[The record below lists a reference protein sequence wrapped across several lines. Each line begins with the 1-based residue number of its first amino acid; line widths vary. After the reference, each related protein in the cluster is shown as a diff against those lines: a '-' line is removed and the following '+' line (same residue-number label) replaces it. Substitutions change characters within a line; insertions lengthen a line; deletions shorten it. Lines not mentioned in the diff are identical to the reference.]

1 MDRGVFVVRG
11 GALGRD
17 TGLGAAHAGVVRL
30 LASNEVEG
38 WGLSAE
44 VDHPLGGSG
53 PTRLLRRWWFHPRR
67 VRQRLKQ
74 RAREG
79 GQLVLLVTDQEQAHL
94 VPRRVPRNVK
104 KAVIVHDLFILAPRV
119 IPLADGPMK
128 EWTGRRGLIR
138 RLDLRRL
145 RRGLKRADVLIC
157 VSEATVERCQEVFR
171 KVPVA
176 HVPTGISLQRYAPTP
191 DAKVVP
197 ESGCAVLVVGND
209 HARKRM
215 NFLAKVLAACPED
228 VRNDLHLIR
237 VGGGQ
242 TDAGRRALTG
252 AMDAAGVRMTL
263 MGRVDDDELQR
274 LRLSCEALLFPSAA
288 EGYGYPPVEAMAAG
302 LPVLV
307 ADMPNHGSMVPVE
320 SRLPVDEVSAWVD
333 AITDV
338 HATWSQRTDGGA
350 NAVPRPADEALLAHV
365 QRFSFDAQSTALG
378 LALDALVDEGDGRAV
393 D

>member
-53 PTRLLRRWWFHPRR
+53 PTRLLRRWVFHPRR

-128 EWTGRRGLIR
+128 EWTGRRGLVR

-145 RRGLKRADVLIC
+145 RRGLKRADLLIC
-157 VSEATVERCQEVFR
+157 VSQATADRC
-171 KVPVA
+171 
-176 HVPTGISLQRYAPTP
+176 
-191 DAKVVP
+191 
-197 ESGCAVLVVGND
+197 
-209 HARKRM
+209 
-215 NFLAKVLAACPED
+215 
-228 VRNDLHLIR
+228 
-237 VGGGQ
+237 
-242 TDAGRRALTG
+242 
-252 AMDAAGVRMTL
+252 
-263 MGRVDDDELQR
+263 
-274 LRLSCEALLFPSAA
+274 
-288 EGYGYPPVEAMAAG
+288 
-302 LPVLV
+302 
-307 ADMPNHGSMVPVE
+307 
-320 SRLPVDEVSAWVD
+320 
-333 AITDV
+333 
-338 HATWSQRTDGGA
+338 
-350 NAVPRPADEALLAHV
+350 
-365 QRFSFDAQSTALG
+365 
-378 LALDALVDEGDGRAV
+378 
-393 D
+393 

>member
-1 MDRGVFVVRG
+1 MQVTLHGPGCVRRSWRG
-11 GALGRD
+11 
-17 TGLGAAHAGVVRL
+17 RL

-53 PTRLLRRWWFHPRR
+53 PTRLLRRWLFHPRR

-128 EWTGRRGLIR
+128 EWTGRRGLVR

-145 RRGLKRADVLIC
+145 RRGLKRADLLIC
-157 VSEATVERCQEVFR
+157 VSQATADRCQEVFR

-176 HVPTGISLQRYAPTP
+176 HVPTGISVQRYAPTQ
-191 DAKVVP
+191 DAEVVP
-197 ESGCAVLVVGND
+197 EPGCPLLVVGND

-228 VRNDLHLIR
+228 VRKDLHLIR

-242 TDAGRRALTG
+242 TDAGRRDLAG
-252 AMDAAGVRMTL
+252 AMEAAGVRL
-263 MGRVDDDELQR
+263 SLKGRIEDDELQQ

-320 SRLPVDEVSAWVD
+320 RRLPVDDVEAWID

-338 HATWSQRTDGGA
+338 HATWAQRTNGGA
-350 NAVPRPADEALLAHV
+350 DLVPRPADEALLSHV

-378 LALDALVDEGDGRAV
+378 LALDALVNDGDGRAV

>member
-53 PTRLLRRWWFHPRR
+53 ATRLLRRWVFHPRR
-67 VRQRLKQ
+67 VRQRLKH

-128 EWTGRRGLIR
+128 EWTGRRGLVR

-145 RRGLKRADVLIC
+145 RRGLKRADLLIC
-157 VSEATVERCQEVFR
+157 VSQATADRCQEVFR

-176 HVPTGISLQRYAPTP
+176 HVPTGISVQRYAPTQ
-191 DAKVVP
+191 DVEVVP
-197 ESGCAVLVVGND
+197 EPGCPLLVVGND

-228 VRNDLHLIR
+228 VRKDLHLIR

-242 TDAGRRALTG
+242 TDAGRRDLAG
-252 AMDAAGVRMTL
+252 AMEAAGVRL
-263 MGRVDDDELQR
+263 SLKGRIEDDELQQ

-320 SRLPVDEVSAWVD
+320 RRLPVDDVEAWID

-338 HATWSQRTDGGA
+338 HATWAQRTNGGA
-350 NAVPRPADEALLAHV
+350 DLIPRPADEALLTHV

-378 LALDALVDEGDGRAV
+378 LALDALVNDGDGRAV

>member
-1 MDRGVFVVRG
+1 M
-11 GALGRD
+11 
-17 TGLGAAHAGVVRL
+17 
-30 LASNEVEG
+30 
-38 WGLSAE
+38 
-44 VDHPLGGSG
+44 
-53 PTRLLRRWWFHPRR
+53 
-67 VRQRLKQ
+67 
-74 RAREG
+74 
-79 GQLVLLVTDQEQAHL
+79 
-94 VPRRVPRNVK
+94 
-104 KAVIVHDLFILAPRV
+104 
-119 IPLADGPMK
+119 
-128 EWTGRRGLIR
+128 
-138 RLDLRRL
+138 
-145 RRGLKRADVLIC
+145 
-157 VSEATVERCQEVFR
+157 FR

-191 DAKVVP
+191 DADVVP

-252 AMDAAGVRMTL
+252 AMDAAGVRITL

-320 SRLPVDEVSAWVD
+320 SRLPVDEVDAWVD
-333 AITDV
+333 AISDV
-338 HATWSQRTDGGA
+338 HATWSQRTEGGV

-378 LALDALVDEGDGRAV
+378 LALDALVDEGGGRAV

>member
-1 MDRGVFVVRG
+1 MFVVRG

-53 PTRLLRRWWFHPRR
+53 PTRLLRRWLFHPRR

-128 EWTGRRGLIR
+128 EWTGRRGLVR

-145 RRGLKRADVLIC
+145 RRGLKRADLLIC
-157 VSEATVERCQEVFR
+157 VSQATADRCQEVFR

-176 HVPTGISLQRYAPTP
+176 HVPTGISVQRYAPTQ
-191 DAKVVP
+191 DAEVVP
-197 ESGCAVLVVGND
+197 EPGCPLLVVGND

-228 VRNDLHLIR
+228 VRKDLHLIR

-242 TDAGRRALTG
+242 TDAGRRDLAG
-252 AMDAAGVRMTL
+252 AMEAAGVRL
-263 MGRVDDDELQR
+263 SQKGRIEDDELQQ

-320 SRLPVDEVSAWVD
+320 RRLPVDDVEAWID

-338 HATWSQRTDGGA
+338 HATWAQRTNGGA
-350 NAVPRPADEALLAHV
+350 DLVPRPADEALLSHV

-378 LALDALVDEGDGRAV
+378 LALDALVNDGDGRAV